1 MFSSISRIL
10 GRTPQKNSSP
20 GPTRPSPDDHDRQP
34 FPSTAP
40 PGIDLQ
46 FSEMSQDWGRTDD
59 ADKDDEYDG
68 PDGIID
74 EYPGDAA
81 TYAATDEYVDPFAD
95 MAAFSTQVND
105 EDDAA
110 PAYESEPAEPEP
122 KAKKAKKAKK
132 SKKTEDKETRKS
144 KRKSKKT
151 DPSSSADKSLPSP
164 TTSGRED
171 ASDDEAQSSER
182 LELKVEP
189 GTSSIPVPE
198 KKKRKRK
205 SSSKAAD
212 AEPAEAESAKPRK
225 KRKTRKPLED
235 IEDDEMET
243 QPEEMIPDSPSTSY
257 EVVTKAEPHSVD
269 VDQDLTLDY
278 TLQDEP
284 QQSQLVSVSRQLFQP
299 AKGTSTAA
307 VSMSDDDREV
317 SLSSPSVIAQRRRS
331 MSRGSQISTFRQG
344 LSRESTGMPDRISEA
359 AESAD
364 ENEAEDGP
372 SEEHGSAA
380 AVSDNSEDE
389 SASEAAGDVSMAD
402 ASAVASG
409 ALVDGESQDD
419 FADQLPP
426 SSQPPREDTPS
437 ADEDAMDV
445 DEEAADAQ
453 EESEEQSEPEV
464 EQPHLPTPKRAT
476 ARKGATTTTT
486 ATPGTAR
493 GRKANLLINMSD
505 ASHQPSSAQKSAR
518 STSSKRQRSKPT
530 FFAQDVDDNQEEET
544 VQAPTSPAPPT
555 QKRSKKA
562 ASTSEPKASSEKRP
576 NLKARSLKAQPS
588 AAATPKPKAIRR
600 LQSRTPSSAPNV
612 GGLREGQFSMEEI
625 NRLNARLKLY
635 QERQGLSREQLLG
648 VIHMKHS
655 KSAEDKDK
663 GPKYNGEL
671 FKEFW
676 DFVSTAFPDRK
687 RQRVI
692 DTTRQEYRTN
702 ILRGGGWTPQ
712 EDAKILELHEKYN
725 GSWAK
730 ISSEIGRLPTDIRA
744 RYKNYLI
751 CGHIGNERKAWTKD
765 EEQELVD
772 AVLTVARR
780 MEKPYRRE
788 VTKPLDYVNWQSVS
802 DEMGRKRTRL
812 QCSRKWK
819 QMKIELTEADLRG
832 SMDDVPWPLKKCR
845 LQIREM
851 APEDKYRLV
860 ESISKQA
867 PGPDSAIKWTTLVD
881 VQFRRKWHKD
891 TLKLLWF
898 RLKQQVP
905 QWREKTV
912 RDCARFLLDDA
923 AENHPEGS
931 KFLTGGDDNL
941 DADRELKVIS
951 ATRRKANK
959 GNGKQPAREQ
969 SVTGNELSTMLITA
983 SDAEEDEEDD
993 EDDEA
998 DETRASN
1005 EETMF
1010 TQDDTQFS
1018 ESASTSPRLG
1028 IAPSLLPPGTQ
1039 QANSAEPS
1047 PAKKRVR
1054 LSRGKTARGAS
1065 EVNEDE
1071 EDSPNGTP
1079 TQSQFGD
1086 RAIPDRLTEKKMV
1099 ARQRKTSGRAQSV
1112 ASMQVD
1118 SVQNSDVDDDMPEI
1132 RVPPSTQP
1140 SRFKAINSKA
1150 VASASQGNFARK
1162 TGSNVLPGEPVEVT
1176 EEVMA
1181 ALAEAESSDFSEE
1194 DETTEAAPVSAR
1206 RRKYRKRPRRGEV
1219 AESPA

>member
-34 FPSTAP
+34 FSSTAP

-46 FSEMSQDWGRTDD
+46 FSEMSQDWGRADD

-68 PDGIID
+68 PDGITD
-74 EYPGDAA
+74 DYPGDAA
-81 TYAATDEYVDPFAD
+81 TDAATDDYVDPFAD

-171 ASDDEAQSSER
+171 ASDDGAQSSQR

-198 KKKRKRK
+198 KRKRKRK
-205 SSSKAAD
+205 STSKAAD

-243 QPEEMIPDSPSTSY
+243 QPGEMIPDSPSTSH
-257 EVVTKAEPHSVD
+257 EVVTKAEPHSAD
-269 VDQDLTLDY
+269 IDQNLTLDY
-278 TLQDEP
+278 TLQDDP

-344 LSRESTGMPDRISEA
+344 LSRESTGLPDRISEA

-364 ENEAEDGP
+364 ENEAEDEP
-372 SEEHGSAA
+372 SAEQGGAA

-389 SASEAAGDVSMAD
+389 SQSESASDAAGDVSMAD

-409 ALVDGESQDD
+409 AVVDGESQDD

-445 DEEAADAQ
+445 DDDAADAQ

-530 FFAQDVDDNQEEET
+530 FFAQDDENQEEEA
-544 VQAPTSPAPPT
+544 VQAPTSPTAPT

-576 NLKARSLKAQPS
+576 NLKARSLKGQPS
-588 AAATPKPKAIRR
+588 AASTPKPKAIRR
-600 LQSRTPSSAPNV
+600 LQSRTPSSAPPL

-635 QERQGLSREQLLG
+635 QERHGLSREQLLG
-648 VIHMKHS
+648 VIHMKYS

-663 GPKYNGEL
+663 GPKYDGEL

-676 DFVSTAFPDRK
+676 DFVSAAFPDRK

-712 EDAKILELHEKYN
+712 EDAKIMELHEKYN

-730 ISSEIGRLPTDIRA
+730 IASDIGRLAPDIRA

-751 CGHIGNERKAWTKD
+751 CGIVSDERRAWTKD
-765 EEQELVD
+765 EEEELVD

-802 DEMGRKRTRL
+802 DEMDRKRSRL

-832 SMDDVPWPLKKCR
+832 PMDDVPWPLKKCR

-951 ATRRKANK
+951 ATRKKVNK
-959 GNGKQPAREQ
+959 GKGKQPAREQ

-993 EDDEA
+993 EA

-1005 EETMF
+1005 EETIL

-1028 IAPSLLPPGTQ
+1028 IAPSLLPPATQ

-1047 PAKKRVR
+1047 PGKKRVR

-1071 EDSPNGTP
+1071 DDSPNGTP

-1150 VASASQGNFARK
+1150 VASSSQGNFARK

-1194 DETTEAAPVSAR
+1194 NETTEAAPVSAR
-1206 RRKYRKRPRRGEV
+1206 RRTYKKRPRRGEV